1 MKLFKLNNIKKLI
14 IQYKFILFFS
24 LIIFLIF
31 FYLIFINNDINNNDM
46 GRVNFYLG
54 NLSKYDNIDINKY
67 KPSPRDNLKVLG
79 PGEFMKAGNTI
90 GKTKLMKIKDI
101 EDKTNDYNKS
111 LIKLIQ
117 DNGYGN
123 RRFYYCPGDINSDK
137 DMLNILKDRINNN
150 GVLIRSLNFNRHW
163 GEYYNKPNDISFVD
177 KTNKIVWRGTTT
189 GSEDRKGNR
198 FDLIKKWF
206 NKNENVDVAFSDT
219 CQGKDNYKKY
229 VKDSKSIEE
238 LLKYKYILSIEGND
252 KDSGINWKM
261 NSNSL
266 VLMPKPTITS
276 WMMETKLIPDKHYVL
291 LKDDYSDLEEKYN
304 WCNNNQQKCLEIIKN
319 ANTFMDQFKDKNNE
333 EKIEKRVLEEYFKR
347 LREYNI

>member
-1 MKLFKLNNIKKLI
+1 MELSYFKKLI

-79 PGEFMKAGNTI
+79 PGVYMKSGNTI
-90 GKTKLMKIKDI
+90 GKTKSMKIKDI

-117 DNGYGN
+117 DNGYEN
-123 RRFYYCPGDINSDK
+123 RRFYYSPGDINLDK

-163 GEYYNKPNDISFVD
+163 EEYYNKPNDISFVD